1 MDWYKNPGMVID
13 HLREHGFE
21 VEVMANLDAMERPG
35 RPWVYAMAESLM
47 GEARLCALAEG
58 LPGRA
63 TVDTSRRWSD
73 GKVVVRELRLYWHP
87 APEQLS
93 APLPEPTNV
102 IPCYTYTVREE
113 GA

>member
-1 MDWYKNPGMVID
+1 MDPNKVIAN
-13 HLREHGFE
+13 LREHGFE

-35 RPWVYAMAESLM
+35 RPWVYAMAESLDD
-47 GEARLCALAEG
+47 EETILDLAG
-58 LPGRA
+58 TLPGR
-63 TVDTSRRWSD
+63 TSVDVTQRWSD